1 MSVAQEPLQ
10 RRPYTSVFCVDDD
23 SKIRFVIR
31 STCFDNFLSIF
42 DSAAGGPYSIGDRC
56 VCLFGCV
63 LSNVFQITTVQF
75 SLILTKLGTRDLC
88 ASMQKTM
95 EQVFK
100 ILIFKFLAIFKFKSS
115 GASQADGL

>member
-42 DSAAGGPYSIGDRC
+42 DSAAGGPYSSVTDVS
-56 VCLFGCV
+56 VCLDACCQTF
-63 LSNVFQITTVQF
+63 
-75 SLILTKLGTRDLC
+75 
-88 ASMQKTM
+88 
-95 EQVFK
+95 
-100 ILIFKFLAIFKFKSS
+100 FKSLLYS
-115 GASQADGL
+115 FP